1 MTINNQSAFL
11 DGVGVALRVG
21 DSPMPTPGPDQI
33 VIRNHAVAINPIDY
47 KMQASGKFIRSY
59 PIVLGQNVA
68 GEVHEV
74 GSDVRKFKAGDRVV
88 GHPWG
93 TMNGKLDQGAF
104 NLYSVVPARNTAKV
118 PDKITLTE
126 ASVLPL
132 PIDTAIC
139 GLFRDEYMALPGPS
153 LTPSKTHK
161 TIVVYG
167 GSSSVGCM
175 ATQLATAAGVRV
187 VTLASKQNHELCL
200 SCGAT
205 DVFDYHDLDVVKK
218 VVEAVGSDNF
228 IGIYDAIGEPSCYAH
243 DLAILEKLGGGFLA
257 SVFPPPEKLPENVK
271 AKHVFGMG
279 EWAFPIWDDFI
290 TPALES
296 GLLKCLPEPLV
307 VGKGLESVQA
317 GFDKLKAGVS
327 ARKVVVEL

>member
-1 MTINNQSAFL
+1 MTIDNQSAFL
-11 DGVGVALRVG
+11 NGVGVELRIG
-21 DSPMPTPGPDQI
+21 DSPMPTPGSDQI

-47 KMQASGKFIRSY
+47 KKQASGKFIRSY

-68 GEVHEV
+68 GEVHDV
-74 GSDVRKFKAGDRVV
+74 GSNISKFQIGDRVV

-93 TMNGKLDQGAF
+93 TMNGKLEQGAF
-104 NLYSVVPARNTAKV
+104 NLYSVVPARNTTKV

-139 GLFRDEYMALPGPS
+139 GLFRDEYMALPWPS
-153 LTPSKTHK
+153 LTPSKTDK

-187 VTLASKQNHELCL
+187 ITLASKQNHELCR

-205 DVFDYHDLDVVKK
+205 DVFDYHDDDVVEK
-218 VVEAVGSDNF
+218 VVEAVRSDNF

-279 EWAFPIWDDFI
+279 EWAFPVWDDFI

-296 GLLKCLPEPLV
+296 GVLKCMPEPLV

-317 GFDKLKAGVS
+317 GFDKLKGGVS
-327 ARKVVVEL
+327 ARKIVVEL